1 MSKEI
6 ENMTF
11 EEAFKE
17 LEQNVK
23 KIDNAE
29 ETLESAIA
37 AFERSTKLKLHC
49 EQKLQEAKMKIEKIV
64 KNAEGNVTLEKTDLV

>member
-1 MSKEI
+1 MKPI
-6 ENMTF
+6 EEMTF

-29 ETLESAIA
+29 ESLESAIN

-64 KNAEGNVTLEKTDLV
+64 KTADGNITFEKTDLV